1 MNTQPLEITFY
12 TWADSCDLTQ
22 VFGIRLRRSGVEF
35 RFDPAE
41 VAYSIHKD
49 SLIDDMVERLTD
61 KLHPLIPEESELKP
75 PQWIKEVQKG
85 SQVRATAKSIIGP
98 WVTTEDGKLI
108 IFHGTFKDLTRH
120 AFTQLFPELNSS
132 RNSNNARLW

>member
-1 MNTQPLEITFY
+1 
-12 TWADSCDLTQ
+12 
-22 VFGIRLRRSGVEF
+22 
-35 RFDPAE
+35 
-41 VAYSIHKD
+41 
-49 SLIDDMVERLTD
+49 MVERLTD